1 MRRRVE
7 TIARR
12 WRERQSP
19 LALVAIGALVG
30 CTTVVAPPPGTLA
43 APCEVILLRGAA
55 HLALVLPD
63 GQGGAVRYGFG
74 DRAYMSEFG
83 WTQYPWAALLALIGP
98 FGEWTPG
105 ALERIDGPGRD
116 VAALAADSTLEAQR
130 FLVERAAAVALAE
143 RLAGKCGAPIAECW
157 WLHET
162 DDRYSLWWDNC
173 QSAVAGW
180 CRELGCEVSPWRL
193 APRWGRFAVEAPARA
208 E

>member
-1 MRRRVE
+1 MPH
-7 TIARR
+7 ARR
-12 WRERQSP
+12 SAA
-19 LALVAIGALVG
+19 LALALGSVLATAG
-30 CTTVVAPPPGTLA
+30 CTTVVAPPPAQLVE
-43 APCEVILLRGAA
+43 PCEVILLRGAA

-74 DRAYMSEFG
+74 DRAYMSDFS

-105 ALERIDGPGRD
+105 ALERIDGPGES
-116 VAALAADSTLEAQR
+116 VAQLAQKSTLEAQR
-130 FLVERAAAVALAE
+130 FVVERARAVALAE
-143 RLAGKCGAPIAECW
+143 RLAGKCGAPLAECW
-157 WLHET
+157 WLRAT

-193 APRWGRFAVEAPARA
+193 APRWASFEVALPEDAAR
-208 E
+208 